1 MRRVS
6 PNIKIVIIS
15 IVASGLIGVTGPTY
29 AQDSEKMPRKD
40 RGAFHLKETE
50 ITGKLKDILG
60 SLKLLETEIVGTVE
74 RPRLSYSLPW
84 KDPDPLLLDEGENQG
99 GFLGEIYTPLDKD
112 TFSRE
117 IRLER
122 EPRAINGKERR

>member
-1 MRRVS
+1 M
-6 PNIKIVIIS
+6 IAIIAAGF
-15 IVASGLIGVTGPTY
+15 IGLGGPAH
-29 AQDSEKMPRKD
+29 AQDSRKMPRKD
-40 RGAFHLKETE
+40 PEGFHLKETE
-50 ITGKLKDILG
+50 ITGKLRDILG

-84 KDPDPLLLDEGENQG
+84 KDPAPLLLDEGESQG

-117 IRLER
+117 IQLEKAR
-122 EPRAINGKERR
+122 QAP

>member
-1 MRRVS
+1 MRWVN
-6 PNIKIVIIS
+6 PNLKIVMIG
-15 IVASGLIGVTGPTY
+15 IVAAGFIGITGPIH
-29 AQDSEKMPRKD
+29 AQDSEKTPRKD

-50 ITGKLKDILG
+50 ITGKLRDVLG

-84 KDPDPLLLDEGENQG
+84 KDPDPMLLDEGEIQG

-112 TFSRE
+112 AFSHE
-117 IRLER
+117 IELER
-122 EPRAINGKERR
+122 ARQAP

>member
-1 MRRVS
+1 MRRGS
-6 PNIKIVIIS
+6 LNIKIVMIG
-15 IVASGLIGVTGPTY
+15 IVMAGFIGVTVPTH
-29 AQDSEKMPRKD
+29 AQDSQKPFRKD
-40 RGAFHLKETE
+40 PGGIQLKETE
-50 ITGKLKDILG
+50 ITGKLKNVLG

-84 KDPDPLLLDEGENQG
+84 KDPDPLLLDEGEIQG

-117 IRLER
+117 IRAEKA
-122 EPRAINGKERR
+122 P